1 MIFSFHESKYGQCL
15 RLLEDMRENLLL
27 DLHLAPHVRHLYSL
41 IRNRG
46 LVQYFSPY
54 LSADM
59 KLMASCFNTSVAALE
74 EELMGLILDGQVQAR
89 IDSHNKVRNK
99 ESQRQVSSLIHTSK
113 CKKPTSLLHKAT

>member
-15 RLLEDMRENLLL
+15 RLLENMRENLLL
-27 DLHLAPHVRHLYSL
+27 DPHLAPHLRHLCSL

-59 KLMASCFNTSVAALE
+59 RLMAECFNTSVAALE

-89 IDSHNKVRNK
+89 IDSHNKVK
-99 ESQRQVSSLIHTSK
+99 T
-113 CKKPTSLLHKAT
+113 PG